1 MNGTR
6 RIIHITL
13 GTFFLILG
21 AIGIFVPLLPT
32 TPFWLLTCWFYV
44 RSSERLYNRVMS
56 NRYFGP
62 HIKGFVEDK
71 AIPLRSK
78 IITIAIMWLST
89 IITSLLLVGYWW
101 VKALL
106 GLISIGSHGISSLIL
121 LKRMNNLFIHR
132 ITGVIPLLSLSIV
145 ALLLYR
151 SSFKASSKLIPRASA
166 TPLP

>member
-6 RIIHITL
+6 RIIYITL

-71 AIPLRSK
+71 ASR
-78 IITIAIMWLST
+78 
-89 IITSLLLVGYWW
+89 LLVGESFVRAYQYR
-101 VKALL
+101 
-106 GLISIGSHGISSLIL
+106 SL
-121 LKRMNNLFIHR
+121 MAY
-132 ITGVIPLLSLSIV
+132 PLLS
-145 ALLLYR
+145 Y
-151 SSFKASSKLIPRASA
+151 
-166 TPLP
+166 

>member
-6 RIIHITL
+6 RIIYITL

-32 TPFWLLTCWFYV
+32 TPFWLLTCWFY
-44 RSSERLYNRVMS
+44 
-56 NRYFGP
+56 
-62 HIKGFVEDK
+62 IKGFVEDK

-106 GLISIGSHGISSLIL
+106 GLISIGVSWHIL
-121 LKRMNNLFIHR
+121 SYPTK
-132 ITGVIPLLSLSIV
+132 
-145 ALLLYR
+145 
-151 SSFKASSKLIPRASA
+151 KE
-166 TPLP
+166 